1 MTCDCFFRALTCYEC
16 FARRACLWLLIV
28 SARVTSIATLDE
40 QAIMAVAG
48 QHQAIIVSNA
58 QQELLNWLLQQ
69 KQTPR
74 IVCTDAPMAD
84 GILEGISRHG
94 LH

>member
-1 MTCDCFFRALTCYEC
+1 MYAWVAAL
-16 FARRACLWLLIV
+16 
-28 SARVTSIATLDE
+28 ATLAHK
-40 QAIMAVAG
+40 AIMGIAG

-58 QQELLNWLLQQ
+58 QQELLDWLLQQ

-74 IVCTDAPMAD
+74 IVCTNAPMAD
-84 GILEGISRHG
+84 GILEGIARHG

>member
-1 MTCDCFFRALTCYEC
+1 MYAWVAAL
-16 FARRACLWLLIV
+16 
-28 SARVTSIATLDE
+28 ATLA
-40 QAIMAVAG
+40 QKAIMGVAG

-58 QQELLNWLLQQ
+58 QQELVDWLLQQ

-74 IVCTDAPMAD
+74 IVCTNAPMAD
-84 GILEGISRHG
+84 GILEGIARHG

>member
-1 MTCDCFFRALTCYEC
+1 M
-16 FARRACLWLLIV
+16 
-28 SARVTSIATLDE
+28 SAWVINLATLDQ

-58 QQELLNWLLQQ
+58 QQELLDWLLQQ

-84 GILEGISRHG
+84 GILEGIARHG
-94 LH
+94 MH

>member
-1 MTCDCFFRALTCYEC
+1 MSALVTAL
-16 FARRACLWLLIV
+16 AR
-28 SARVTSIATLDE
+28 LDE
-40 QAIMAVAG
+40 QAIMGVAG

-58 QQELLNWLLQQ
+58 QQELLDWLLQQ

-84 GILEGISRHG
+84 GIIEGIARHG